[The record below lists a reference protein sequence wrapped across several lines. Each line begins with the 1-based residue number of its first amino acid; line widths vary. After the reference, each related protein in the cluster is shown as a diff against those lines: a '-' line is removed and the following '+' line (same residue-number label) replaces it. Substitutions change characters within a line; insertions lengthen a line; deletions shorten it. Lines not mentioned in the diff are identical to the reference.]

1 MSLILAIVTYWIMA
15 IILILGVV
23 LAVKGSF
30 TLLILALVAFI
41 IILTKVGI
49 LPHS

>member
-1 MSLILAIVTYWIMA
+1 MSLILAMVTYWIMA

-23 LAVKGSF
+23 FAVKGSF
-30 TLLILALVAFI
+30 ALLILGSLAFI
-41 IILTKVGI
+41 FILTKTGI